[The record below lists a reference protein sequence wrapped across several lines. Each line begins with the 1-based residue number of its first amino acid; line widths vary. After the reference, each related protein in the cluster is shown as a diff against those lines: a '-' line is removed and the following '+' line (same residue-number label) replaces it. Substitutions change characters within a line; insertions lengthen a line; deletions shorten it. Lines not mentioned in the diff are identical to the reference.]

1 MDLHARARGQEQSPA
16 HRGSERSRASLEPGL
31 VDEPPPLVSS
41 PLCLGPCRL
50 VQPLPPPA
58 GARPFLFASSLRLS
72 RLPLP
77 APSRRG
83 SFWVWWWQKIA
94 RKISASGTAPAVD
107 LPSWRPPGNVE
118 DMNSL
123 PLPDLPYVR
132 ETQRAGD
139 FGGKFWWE
147 NMAPRRGELQSCW
160 GVTMKYKQR
169 MNLPWLTSWSSG
181 AREFPLG

>member
-1 MDLHARARGQEQSPA
+1 MGSRARARSRA
-16 HRGSERSRASLEPGL
+16 VTLARGSERSRASLEPAL
-31 VDEPPPLVSS
+31 VDEPLPLVSS

-58 GARPFLFASSLRLS
+58 GARPFLFASSLLQ
-72 RLPLP
+72 PLAA
-77 APSRRG
+77 APSGAFFLGLVVAKDRAQDFRIRDSPRSRFAVLAAPRKCRRHEFPP
-83 SFWVWWWQKIA
+83 SKTKICHMF
-94 RKISASGTAPAVD
+94 
-107 LPSWRPPGNVE
+107 GN
-118 DMNSL
+118 
-123 PLPDLPYVR
+123 
-132 ETQRAGD
+132 TQRAGD

-147 NMAPRRGELQSCW
+147 KMAQRRGELQSCW